1 MPTPIDETPQYSNT
15 LLNSLNQIN
24 QKTINADAFQTLFS
38 DDIPTPNG
46 LPTNSTYFNTVNN
59 NIFSNIQQSNP
70 FGNFLNNKA
79 FKTVNCIFPSFTPP
93 AIPTISNLFNINIFD
108 QGIKQ
113 LSILPKTGG
122 FPISTLGD
130 SLLSTVKSFAAS
142 LLAPVTNFL
151 GNISG
156 CLKQD

>member
-1 MPTPIDETPQYSNT
+1 MPTPIDETQQYSSS
-15 LLNSLNQIN
+15 LVNSLNQIN
-24 QKTINADAFQTLFS
+24 ERTISADTFQTLFS

-46 LPTNSTYFNTVNN
+46 LPTNSTYFNTINN
-59 NIFSNIQQSNP
+59 NIFSNIEQSNP
-70 FGNFLNNKA
+70 FGNFLNNRA
-79 FKTVNCIFPSFTPP
+79 FRTVNCIFPSFTPP
-93 AIPTISNLFNINIFD
+93 TIPVISNLFNISIFD
-108 QGIKQ
+108 QGAKQ

-130 SLLSTVKSFAAS
+130 SLLSIGKSFLSS
-142 LLAPVTNFL
+142 LLSPVTDFL

>member
-1 MPTPIDETPQYSNT
+1 MPTPIDETQQYSSS
-15 LLNSLNQIN
+15 LINSLNQIN
-24 QKTINADAFQTLFS
+24 EKTISADTFQTLFS

-46 LPTNSTYFNTVNN
+46 LPTNSTYFNTINN
-59 NIFSNIQQSNP
+59 NIFSNIEQSNP
-70 FGNFLNNKA
+70 FGNFLNNRA
-79 FKTVNCIFPSFTPP
+79 FRAVNCIFPSFTPP
-93 AIPTISNLFNINIFD
+93 TIPVISNLFNISIFD
-108 QGIKQ
+108 QGAKQ

-130 SLLSTVKSFAAS
+130 SLLSIGKSFLSS
-142 LLAPVTNFL
+142 LLSPVTDFL

>member
-1 MPTPIDETPQYSNT
+1 MPTPIDETQQYSSS
-15 LLNSLNQIN
+15 LVNSLNQIN
-24 QKTINADAFQTLFS
+24 ERTISADTFQTLFS

-46 LPTNSTYFNTVNN
+46 LPTNSTYFNTINN
-59 NIFSNIQQSNP
+59 NIFSNIEQSNP
-70 FGNFLNNKA
+70 FGNFLNNRA
-79 FKTVNCIFPSFTPP
+79 FRTVNCIFPSFTPP
-93 AIPTISNLFNINIFD
+93 TIPVISNIFNISIFD
-108 QGIKQ
+108 QGAKQ

-130 SLLSTVKSFAAS
+130 SLFSIGKSFLSS
-142 LLAPVTNFL
+142 LLSPVTDFL

>member
-1 MPTPIDETPQYSNT
+1 MPTPIDETQQYSSS
-15 LLNSLNQIN
+15 LINSLNQIN
-24 QKTINADAFQTLFS
+24 EKTINADTFRTLFS
-38 DDIPTPNG
+38 DDIPTPNE
-46 LPTNSTYFNTVNN
+46 LPTNSTYFNTINN

-70 FGNFLNNKA
+70 FGNFLNNTA
-79 FKTVNCIFPSFTPP
+79 FRAVNCIFPSFTPP
-93 AIPTISNLFNINIFD
+93 TIPVISNLFNISIFD
-108 QGIKQ
+108 QGAKQ

-130 SLLSTVKSFAAS
+130 SLLSIGKSFLSS
-142 LLAPVTNFL
+142 LLSPATDFL